1 MKKKSSQ
8 IPTGVISPFASDA
21 FLASWQAWKDYRQE
35 QHNFKYKGVMSEQA
49 ALMWI
54 ADESGNDEETA
65 IQIIKHSMANGWK
78 GFFKLKNNINGQP
91 TAKTRAEHIAKV
103 QTTLERRIAARQQG

>member
-8 IPTGVISPFASDA
+8 IPTGVISPFQSEA
-21 FLASWQAWKDYRQE
+21 FLAAWQAWKDFRQE

-65 IQIIKHSMANGWK
+65 VKIIKQSMANGWK
-78 GFFKLKNNINGQP
+78 GFFKLKNNISGKP
-91 TAKTRAEHIAKV
+91 TTIEQRNEFRSGVQAE
-103 QTTLERRIAARQQG
+103 LEKRLAARG

>member
-1 MKKKSSQ
+1 MNKKTSQ
-8 IPTGVISPFASDA
+8 IPQGVINPFSEA

-65 IQIIKHSMANGWK
+65 VEIIKRSIANGWK
-78 GFFKLKNNINGQP
+78 GFFKNKTNVNGNATHRQSNTP
-91 TAKTRAEHIAKV
+91 TSKPSKSESFTNALAKW
-103 QTTLERRIAARQQG
+103 